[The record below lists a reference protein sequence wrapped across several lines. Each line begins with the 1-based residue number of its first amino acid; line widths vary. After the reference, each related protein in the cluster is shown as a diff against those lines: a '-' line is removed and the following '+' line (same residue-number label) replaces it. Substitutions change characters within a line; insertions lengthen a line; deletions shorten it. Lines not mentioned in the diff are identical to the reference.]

1 MEIGGTD
8 WNERVAMVEEV
19 VEENY
24 CNTYRVYDSGVDLKN
39 AEADYRKCP
48 TLENRRFLEEA
59 KAEHEDALRDEAK
72 FERRI
77 RILGLPLVE
86 ERFGP
91 PGTLTILDGEPN
103 DDTIVTLTDCRWLV
117 NGEIVESVRE
127 MLGMMEI
134 G

>member
-1 MEIGGTD
+1 MEIGGMD
-8 WNERVAMVEEV
+8 WNDRVAMVEELL
-19 VEENY
+19 EESY
-24 CNTYRVYDSGVDLKN
+24 CNNYRVYDSEVDLKD

-48 TLENRRFLEEA
+48 TSENRRFLEEA
-59 KAEHEDALRDEAK
+59 KAEHEAALKDEAK

-77 RILGLPLVE
+77 RIIGLPLVQ

-91 PGTLTILDGEPN
+91 PGTLTILDGDPN
-103 DDTIVTLTDCRWLV
+103 DDTIVTLTDYRWLV

-127 MLGMMEI
+127 MLGMMDI